1 MLRVTR
7 VDDLRVQ
14 PFTVFGW
21 QVSDI
26 DGAVADLTGRGVAF
40 LRYDGLD
47 QDGHGVWA
55 TPGGDRVAW
64 FTDPDGNTLSLT
76 QFR

>member
-1 MLRVTR
+1 
-7 VDDLRVQ
+7 
-14 PFTVFGW
+14 
-21 QVSDI
+21 
-26 DGAVADLTGRGVAF
+26 
-40 LRYDGLD
+40 LD